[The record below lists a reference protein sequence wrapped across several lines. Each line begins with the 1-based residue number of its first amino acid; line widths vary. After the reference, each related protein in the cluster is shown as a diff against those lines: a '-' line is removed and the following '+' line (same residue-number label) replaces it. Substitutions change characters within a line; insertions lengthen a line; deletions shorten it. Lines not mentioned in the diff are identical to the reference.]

1 MTSAYRHLSDRWF
14 SWPVASIALSLDER
28 SMAVDRLYPILPI
41 KEKLMSPVRLLLS
54 SLLFAL
60 LPAVAVSQAQAAD
73 GGWIDSVRK
82 GGYVIVIRHGQ
93 TTSDNS
99 DPMANPAKGTDP
111 KAADPKAA
119 DPMSNPAK
127 KGAGER
133 QLSEQGRAQAKSVG
147 EAMHKLK
154 IPVGVVMTSPLQR
167 AVDTGTLLGYG
178 SATTN
183 PDLGE
188 AGHAVSSEENTRR
201 AEALRK
207 IVGQRPADKNLV
219 IVTHKPNI
227 TEAFGKEWSNV
238 TEGEASVFEPD
249 GKGGYKLVA
258 RVPSNDWNGLVKA
271 GG

>member
-1 MTSAYRHLSDRWF
+1 MTPAYSHLSDRWF
-14 SWPVASIALSLDER
+14 SWPVASTALWVDER
-28 SMAVDRLYPILPI
+28 SMAVDRHYLNLRI
-41 KEKLMSPVRLLLS
+41 KEKHMSPVRLLLS

-60 LPAVAVSQAQAAD
+60 LPAVAVSQAQAA
-73 GGWIDSVRK
+73 GAGWIDSVRK

-99 DPMANPAKGTDP
+99 DPMANPAKG
-111 KAADPKAA
+111 A

-178 SATTN
+178 NATTN

-188 AGHAVSSEENTRR
+188 AGHAVSPEENTRR
-201 AEALRK
+201 ADALRK

-227 TEAFGKEWSNV
+227 TEAFGKDWSNV

-249 GKGGYKLVA
+249 GKGGYKLLA
-258 RVPSNDWNGLVKA
+258 RVPSNDWSGLIKA